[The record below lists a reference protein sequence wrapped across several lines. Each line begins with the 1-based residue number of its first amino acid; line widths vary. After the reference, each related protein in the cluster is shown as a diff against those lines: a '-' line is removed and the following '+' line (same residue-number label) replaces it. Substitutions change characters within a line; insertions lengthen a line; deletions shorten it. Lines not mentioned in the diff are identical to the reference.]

1 MALRYLTAGE
11 SHGKGLTGIMD
22 GLPSGLPITVE
33 FLHKELKRRKLGYG
47 RGHRQ
52 QIEDDSVDI
61 MGGVRHGYTIGAPV
75 ALVIL
80 NKDYKAWTDIMQPEP
95 FTGKVK
101 RVLEVPRPGHADL
114 VGGIKYNHS
123 DMRNVLERS
132 SARETTMRVAL
143 GCLARRFLEE
153 CGIHIASRVTR
164 IGAFEDPSPL
174 DVAVNALNDKVDGNP
189 LRCLD
194 PKAEK
199 KMVEEVEA
207 CKATGDTLGGVF
219 EVYASGVPIA
229 LGSYAQWD
237 RRLEGDLAK
246 QFLSLNAIKG
256 VDVGLGFVAGAT
268 RGTNAHDEMYPGKK
282 AGQVHYKT
290 NRSGGI
296 DGGMTTGQTIVVRA
310 AMKPISTLM
319 SPLKSVKLAT
329 NEVAEAHVERSD
341 VCAVP
346 AAAVIGESLLAF
358 VLADAIL
365 QKFGGDSMKELLPRL
380 KEWNDATLPD

>member
-11 SHGKGLTGIMD
+11 SHGKGLTGIIE
-22 GLPSGLPITVE
+22 GVPSNLTITKE
-33 FLHKELKRRKLGYG
+33 FIHAELKRRKLGYG

-52 QIEDDSVDI
+52 QIEDDAVEI
-61 MGGVRHGYTIGAPV
+61 LGGIRHGYTLGSPI
-75 ALVIL
+75 ALLIM
-80 NKDYKAWTDIMQPEP
+80 NKDYKTWDEIMQPEP
-95 FTGKVK
+95 FTGEVK
-101 RVLEVPRPGHADL
+101 RKLEVPRPGHADL
-114 VGGIKYNHS
+114 VGGIKYHHA
-123 DMRNVLERS
+123 DMRNILERS

-143 GCLARRFLEE
+143 ASVARRFLEE
-153 CGIHIASRVTR
+153 CGVHIASRVVR
-164 IGAFEDPSPL
+164 VGAYEDTSSMTL
-174 DVAVNALNDKVDGNP
+174 EVKALNAKVDASP

-194 PKAEK
+194 ALAEK

-207 CKATGDTLGGVF
+207 CKKAGDTLGGTF
-219 EVYASGVPIA
+219 EVYASGVPIG

-237 RRLEGDLAK
+237 RRLEGEIAK

-256 VDVGLGFVAGAT
+256 VDMGLGFTAAAT
-268 RGTNAHDEMYPGKK
+268 RGSKAHDEFLPGKK
-282 AGQVHYKT
+282 PGTVRYQT
-290 NRSGGI
+290 NRSGGV

-319 SPLKSVKLAT
+319 QPLKSVKLAT

-346 AAAVIGESLLAF
+346 SAAVIGESLLAF

-365 QKFGGDSMKELLPRL
+365 QKFGGDSMQEILPRVQ
-380 KEWNDATLPD
+380 KWKDETSG